1 MDLFSIIYLSA
12 SLLVIVFL
20 TIRCVALT
28 KVANMYSD
36 LVINLINDQPTRDN
50 IKLIASAMYGMT
62 RDEFERRMK
71 NEH

>member
-1 MDLFSIIYLSA
+1 MDLFSVIYLSA
-12 SLLVIVFL
+12 SLLVIAFL
-20 TIRCVALT
+20 TIRCIVLT